1 MKAGGVK
8 MADKIKVLI
17 VEDDDLITKH
27 YRTLLS
33 KDPDL
38 DIAGGAANGYEAV
51 MLAALQKPD
60 VILLDVELEDKQAGL
75 RAASEILAHMPE
87 IKIVVLTVCETDE
100 TVFRAFELGVTDYL
114 LKNMPPED
122 VIKAVKDAFYDR
134 SPIHANIASKIKR
147 EFRRIKSSE
156 DNLFQYFSIITQL
169 TPAELENLELL
180 LNGYSR
186 DEICSKRHI
195 EFSTLKTQ
203 IYSTMKKFNKDNIS
217 EVLEI
222 LRDLHLLEIL
232 SYRKRAGL

>member
-1 MKAGGVK
+1 

-17 VEDDDLITKH
+17 VEDDDLINKH

-38 DIAGGAANGYEAV
+38 DIAGSAANGYEAV

-156 DNLFQYFSIITQL
+156 DNLFQYF
-169 TPAELENLELL
+169 
-180 LNGYSR
+180 
-186 DEICSKRHI
+186 
-195 EFSTLKTQ
+195 
-203 IYSTMKKFNKDNIS
+203 
-217 EVLEI
+217 
-222 LRDLHLLEIL
+222 
-232 SYRKRAGL
+232 